1 MHQLYSSNWKLIHVN
16 SNLRLKYIRAP
27 NFQTHIT
34 EYNGF
39 LCLHLFFGYWDR
51 KLRSFGR
58 EFESNSWW
66 WVLLEKWRFEH
77 VYFSISQGPISL
89 GSDTIVIP
97 LIRYCRLIPCILHHW
112 SLRIE
117 ATDMWCLCKLVSR
130 EGENVVNY
138 SILDR
143 FKTTAFILQF
153 DSLHN
158 IEDL

>member
-1 MHQLYSSNWKLIHVN
+1 M
-16 SNLRLKYIRAP
+16 
-27 NFQTHIT
+27 
-34 EYNGF
+34 
-39 LCLHLFFGYWDR
+39 
-51 KLRSFGR
+51 
-58 EFESNSWW
+58 
-66 WVLLEKWRFEH
+66 
-77 VYFSISQGPISL
+77 YFSISQGPISL